1 MLRGVIGGGYPAYDR
16 HMEEV
21 MLSSGGSST
30 DFGEMVFKAAN
41 GSSFSD
47 SHGGL
52 GGY

>member
-1 MLRGVIGGGYPAYDR
+1 MM
-16 HMEEV
+16 MEEV
-21 MLSSGGSST
+21 MIASGGSST
-30 DFGEMVFKAAN
+30 DFGERHLTSSD